1 MRLFD
6 KRIISHFDYLLILFV
21 LPLIYLSYHLISETN
36 EILANKQLIYFTL
49 SFFAFIIVFILP
61 IRKKL
66 RLIPFLYWLGILLL
80 LAVEFWGVT
89 KLGAKRWLPLP
100 ILNTTMQPSELIK
113 PIYILMLGYLIH
125 NRPPPKNGYRFSD
138 FAYFSFYI
146 LLPFILIAKE
156 PDLGTALVLL
166 LVGYGILFIVGV
178 NWKIWTSII
187 LVIGISSP
195 FIYTYLIKD
204 YQKKRI
210 KDFILPLLLLTLV
223 LVVSGYVHKT
233 SDFSENK
240 TKSIL
245 ETIDSKNINFFVT
258 HGHCSTPFTGVLEDL
273 KIDMPIRMDL
283 GNPLEN
289 LKISFAVNPDSF
301 IVCSGDDDLTKKI
314 KTPGVFVSD
323 NNDQI
328 IFKSTNI
335 FTMGIDWYQING
347 KISIKGVQRDVKL
360 FATGIRNYNESNTK
374 FLVLEGQ
381 MNLLDWGI
389 DYDKIVNG
397 NSENI
402 STKWMHM
409 NMKIDVLTAI
419 SNSNNFNF

>member
-125 NRPPPKNGYRFSD
+125 NRPPPKKGYGFND

-187 LVIGISSP
+187 LVMGISSP

-210 KDFILPLLLLTLV
+210 KDFISEKPSYHVQQSIIAIGSGGLTGKLSEDATQTQLKFLPIATSDFIFAYFVERYGFLGAIGLIFLYGLLIAHLLTLNYYFKDDYV
-223 LVVSGYVHKT
+223 IRVFASGLGLLLFFNMSVNILMVIGFAPVVGLPLPL
-233 SDFSENK
+233 FSYGG
-240 TKSIL
+240 S
-245 ETIDSKNINFFVT
+245 SFINFIVIFA
-258 HGHCSTPFTGVLEDL
+258 
-273 KIDMPIRMDL
+273 I
-283 GNPLEN
+283 LEN
-289 LKISFAVNPDSF
+289 LLAFRYM
-301 IVCSGDDDLTKKI
+301 DLY
-314 KTPGVFVSD
+314 
-323 NNDQI
+323 N
-328 IFKSTNI
+328 
-335 FTMGIDWYQING
+335 YE
-347 KISIKGVQRDVKL
+347 RKL
-360 FATGIRNYNESNTK
+360 
-374 FLVLEGQ
+374 
-381 MNLLDWGI
+381 
-389 DYDKIVNG
+389 
-397 NSENI
+397 
-402 STKWMHM
+402 
-409 NMKIDVLTAI
+409 
-419 SNSNNFNF
+419 

>member
-49 SFFAFIIVFILP
+49 SFFTFIIVFILP

-100 ILNTTMQPSELIK
+100 IINTTMQPSELIK

-125 NRPPPKNGYRFSD
+125 NRPPPNKGYGLAD

-166 LVGYGILFIVGV
+166 LVGYGVLFIVGV

-210 KDFILPLLLLTLV
+210 KDFISEKPSYHVQQSIIAIGSGGLVGKLSEEATQTHLKFLPIATSDFIFAYFVERYGFLGALGLIFLYGLLIAHLLTLNYYFKDDYV
-223 LVVSGYVHKT
+223 IRVFASGLGLLLFFNMSVNILMVIGFAPVVGLPLPL
-233 SDFSENK
+233 FSYGG
-240 TKSIL
+240 S
-245 ETIDSKNINFFVT
+245 SFINFI
-258 HGHCSTPFTGVLEDL
+258 VLFA
-273 KIDMPIRMDL
+273 I
-283 GNPLEN
+283 LEN
-289 LKISFAVNPDSF
+289 LLAFRYM
-301 IVCSGDDDLTKKI
+301 DLY
-314 KTPGVFVSD
+314 
-323 NNDQI
+323 N
-328 IFKSTNI
+328 
-335 FTMGIDWYQING
+335 YE
-347 KISIKGVQRDVKL
+347 RKL
-360 FATGIRNYNESNTK
+360 
-374 FLVLEGQ
+374 
-381 MNLLDWGI
+381 
-389 DYDKIVNG
+389 
-397 NSENI
+397 
-402 STKWMHM
+402 
-409 NMKIDVLTAI
+409 
-419 SNSNNFNF
+419 